1 MKQLMLAFIMA
12 LMLIGAAGCYI
23 LDEDSDSNTTSASN
37 GSTNE
42 DDDYDDDGDD
52 DDDDDYCDD
61 DSYDNDHCDDDDDHY
76 SLACPYPTA
85 SASASDTGNIDC
97 ECDSTYENES
107 LNIYGE
113 VSMSCLIANQREIV
127 ANSIPDHEPGEFPNA
142 GNPNAIGAVG
152 ITMTMSLIPEL
163 ASAIDDSQR
172 VPAIA
177 RNGVKFEPETGE
189 TYTGNNEW
197 RYEAIQE
204 VYDLGLDESFAHV
217 QPSGMYHY
225 HGMPEGHIA
234 LTDRDGG
241 DAMILVGWA
250 LDGFP
255 VYARYGYTD
264 ANDASSAIKE
274 MKGSYQLRDINE
286 LLAAGRPAT
295 TATDTRANNT
305 VVESLPLGT
314 FVQDWE
320 YNAAISELDECNGRE
335 GVTPE
340 FPEGIYHY
348 YITDDYPYVQRCLR
362 GGAGYY
368 REDR

>member
-1 MKQLMLAFIMA
+1 MKQLLLAFIMA
-12 LMLIGAAGCYI
+12 LLLFGAAGCDI
-23 LDEDSDSNTTSASN
+23 ELLTEEDDTTSSNNDDEDDI
-37 GSTNE
+37 E
-42 DDDYDDDGDD
+42 DDDEDDGNDDDDGE
-52 DDDDDYCDD
+52 
-61 DSYDNDHCDDDDDHY
+61 DHY

-85 SASASDTGNIDC
+85 TASSSDTGNIDC

-107 LNIYGE
+107 LDIEGS
-113 VSMSCLIANQREIV
+113 VSMSCSVGTNREIV
-127 ANSIPDHEPGEFPNA
+127 SNSIPDHEPGEFPND
-142 GNPNAIGAVG
+142 GNPNTIAAVDFAM
-152 ITMTMSLIPEL
+152 TMTLIPVL
-163 ASAIDDSQR
+163 ADEIDSNQR

-225 HGMPEGHIA
+225 HGMPEGHID
-234 LTDRDGG
+234 LTDRGK
-241 DAMILVGWA
+241 AMTLVGWA

-274 MKGSYQLRDINE
+274 MNGSYQLRDLNE
-286 LLAAGRPAT
+286 LLAEGRPAT
-295 TATDTRANNT
+295 SDTDTRANGV
-305 VVESLPLGT
+305 VVESLPLGV
-314 FVQDWE
+314 FVQDWQYQE
-320 YNAAISELDECNGRE
+320 SISELDECNGRY

-348 YITDDYPYVQRCLR
+348 YITDDYPYVQRCLK
-362 GGAGYY
+362 GSAGRY
-368 REDR
+368 R

>member
-1 MKQLMLAFIMA
+1 MKQLLLAFIAA
-12 LMLIGAAGCYI
+12 LLLFGVASCDI
-23 LDEDSDSNTTSASN
+23 LS
-37 GSTNE
+37 E
-42 DDDYDDDGDD
+42 DDDSDNNTTADNEYEDPDD
-52 DDDDDYCDD
+52 DDDRDSDGDGDEDEDD
-61 DSYDNDHCDDDDDHY
+61 NEY

-85 SASASDTGNIDC
+85 TASADDTGSIDC
-97 ECDSTYENES
+97 NCDSSYENES
-107 LNIYGE
+107 LDIEGE
-113 VSMSCLIANQREIV
+113 VSMSCLVANQREIV

-163 ASAIDDSQR
+163 ASAIDDSKR

-189 TYTGNNEW
+189 TYTGNNAW

-225 HGMPEGHIA
+225 HGMPEGHIE

-255 VYARYGYTD
+255 VYARYGYSDPND
-264 ANDASSAIKE
+264 ANSAIKE
-274 MKGSYQLRDINE
+274 MNGSYQLRDWDE
-286 LLAAGRPAT
+286 LQAAGRPAT
-295 TATDTRANNT
+295 TDTDTRANGT

-320 YNAAISELDECNGRE
+320 YNASVSELDECNGRE

-362 GGAGYY
+362 GTAGTY
-368 REDR
+368 REQR

>member
-1 MKQLMLAFIMA
+1 MKQLLLAFTAA
-12 LMLIGAAGCYI
+12 LLLFGATSCDI
-23 LDEDSDSNTTSASN
+23 LSEDDDSDNNTTADNDYEDTEDDDSDSD
-37 GSTNE
+37 G
-42 DDDYDDDGDD
+42 DDRDD
-52 DDDDDYCDD
+52 DDD
-61 DSYDNDHCDDDDDHY
+61 NEY
-76 SLACPYPTA
+76 SLACPYPTTTA
-85 SASASDTGNIDC
+85 TASDTGSIDC
-97 ECDSTYENES
+97 NCDSSYENAS
-107 LNIYGE
+107 LDIEGSI
-113 VSMSCLIANQREIV
+113 SMSCLMANQREIV

-142 GNPNAIGAVG
+142 GNPNAIGAVA

-163 ASAIDDSQR
+163 ASAINDSQR

-189 TYTGNNEW
+189 TYTGDNAW

-225 HGMPEGHIA
+225 HGMPEGHIE
-234 LTDRDGG
+234 LTDRDDG

-255 VYARYGYTD
+255 VYARYGYSD
-264 ANDASSAIKE
+264 PNDASSAIKE
-274 MKGSYQLRDINE
+274 MKGSYQLRDIDE

-295 TATDTRANNT
+295 TDTDTRANGT

-320 YNAAISELDECNGRE
+320 YNAEVSELDECNGRE

-362 GGAGYY
+362 GTAGSY
-368 REDR
+368 REER